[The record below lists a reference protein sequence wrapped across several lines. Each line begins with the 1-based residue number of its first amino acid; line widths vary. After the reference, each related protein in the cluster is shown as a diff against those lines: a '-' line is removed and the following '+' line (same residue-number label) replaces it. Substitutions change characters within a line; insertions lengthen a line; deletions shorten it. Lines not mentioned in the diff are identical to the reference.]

1 MTSCTGQSLIKKNFD
16 IVNQGFIADVL
27 IDLDFHNNPVIS
39 LEQMNIADENI
50 KQFKSLEYLT
60 IKSSNSGTYGKYSF
74 FLESFL
80 RQCKKLRSL
89 TVDGNIDQEFLDVL
103 TRMLLNQ
110 PHQLHELRIIHV
122 RLPFTFLHN
131 LKKIVHQESSIK
143 RLDLTQ
149 TGLSSNE
156 MKIIASLLNDNQQ
169 LASLILDD
177 NNIQPKGAKY
187 LANSLRKHQG
197 LVELSLQQT
206 HLGNKGMD
214 VLTDALEHNRLVM
227 FFKFPTYPAL
237 NNRDSNSKLLSF
249 LRRNNMSIAA
259 SLTHNRLTP
268 LEVLALN
275 QRAWIFSLEGQKIYS
290 NPALKKDKLL
300 PIIQTKKK
308 NIELFSDATTE
319 VLSYLSF
326 QEQQKL
332 LLFSCTAQQ
341 SHHASCLTAAL
352 MTPHLIARAVYS
364 FFKKS
369 RSIKIDSE

>member
-1 MTSCTGQSLIKKNFD
+1 MKSCTGQSLIKKDFE
-16 IVNQGFIADVL
+16 IANQGSITDVL
-27 IDLDFHNNPVIS
+27 INLDFHDNTVIS

-50 KQFKSLEYLT
+50 KNFKILEYLT
-60 IKSSNSGTYGKYSF
+60 IKSSNSGTSGKYSF

-89 TVDGNIDQEFLDVL
+89 TVDGNIDQEFLDAL
-103 TRMLLNQ
+103 TRILLNQ
-110 PHQLHELRIIHV
+110 PHQLHELRVIHV

-149 TGLSSNE
+149 TGLSSDE

-177 NNIQPKGAKY
+177 NNIQRKGAQS

-197 LVELSLQQT
+197 LVELSLQKT
-206 HLGNKGMD
+206 HIGNQGFD
-214 VLTDALEHNRLVM
+214 VLTDAIEHNRLLM
-227 FFKFPTYPAL
+227 FFKFSSDCEL
-237 NNRDSNSKLLSF
+237 NNADSNSKLLSF
-249 LRRNNMSIAA
+249 LKRNNMSITP
-259 SLTHNRLTP
+259 SVNHNRLTP
-268 LEVLALN
+268 LGVLALN
-275 QRAWIFSLEGQKIYS
+275 QRAWVFSLEAQKIYS
-290 NPALKKDKLL
+290 NPALKQDKLL

-332 LLFSCTAQQ
+332 LLLSCTAQQ
-341 SHHASCLTAAL
+341 SHHASYLTAAL

-364 FFKKS
+364 CFKKS
-369 RSIKIDSE
+369 R